1 VNIVL
6 EKKKM
11 NSIGRVSSF
20 VRTQFEKKFK
30 KVSYD
35 DTQTYSSED
44 DDDISSF
51 SASGKQQFQGMRIFD
66 NISPSV
72 SNSYFKVDIDGKKQF
87 IHKQTACWLL
97 ADSKASLSADRLK
110 GTPPPL
116 SGVSRKRQ
124 GENS

>member
-1 VNIVL
+1 
-6 EKKKM
+6 M

-35 DTQTYSSED
+35 DTQTYSSDEESSEYLKSNVDLLPRSDDECSSED

-51 SASGKQQFQGMRIFD
+51 SASCKQQFQGMRIFD

-72 SNSYFKVDIDGKKQF
+72 SNSYFKVDIDGKKKLS
-87 IHKQTACWLL
+87 IKKQPA
-97 ADSKASLSADRLK
+97 
-110 GTPPPL
+110 GF
-116 SGVSRKRQ
+116 
-124 GENS
+124 